1 MRTGLN
7 NPTDKSRNG
16 TEDNRTLQDAVNAG
30 WLSLRPNHWDGTQYV
45 VVANQ
50 DSLIP
55 GVGYY
60 LSANIECELLL
71 LPNP

>member
-1 MRTGLN
+1 MN
-7 NPTDKSRNG
+7 NPTDKTRNG
-16 TEDNRTLQDAVNAG
+16 TEDNRTLQEAAAVG
-30 WLSLRPNHWDGTQYV
+30 TQWLSSNPYRWDGTQYV